1 MPPEIICPFC
11 NSLLNVTKDG
21 EFIRYF
27 CAKCNIPFY
36 VYFPVRKHAKTD
48 ILNVERG
55 TFLAVLFAFII
66 IGISE
71 LILNFILFV

>member
-1 MPPEIICPFC
+1 MPQEVTCPLC
-11 NSLLNVTKDG
+11 NSLLNVTEDG

-36 VYFPVRKHAKTD
+36 VYFPVRKNVRTD

-71 LILNFILFV
+71 LILNFILCV